1 MALRLREIL
10 KERNLTVAQFAEMS
24 GMSQSNISNYMN
36 GNISPTLET
45 LYKISNA
52 LDIEITELFR
62 KKEEIK
68 LLAKYAN
75 ETIEISTKELLDFVK
90 SKLSKKNES
99 NKGNQPT

>member
-10 KERNLTVAQFAEMS
+10 KERGLTVAQFSEMS
-24 GMSQSNISNYMN
+24 GISQSNISNYMN

-52 LDIEITELFR
+52 LDIDITELFK

-68 LLAKYAN
+68 LIAKYKD
-75 ETIEISTKELLDFVK
+75 ETVEISANELLDFVRN
-90 SKLSKKNES
+90 KLSKENGN
-99 NKGNQPT
+99 NKGH

>member
-10 KERNLTVAQFAEMS
+10 KERDLTVAQFAEMS

-52 LDIEITELFR
+52 LNIEITELFK

-68 LLAKYAN
+68 LIAKYED
-75 ETIEISTKELLDFVK
+75 ETVEISATELLDFVK
-90 SKLSKKNES
+90 NKLSKENE
-99 NKGNQPT
+99 NN

>member
-36 GNISPTLET
+36 GNISPTLDT
-45 LYKISNA
+45 LHKIANA
-52 LDIEITELFR
+52 LDIEITELFK

-68 LLAKYAN
+68 LIAKYED
-75 ETIEISTKELLDFVK
+75 ETVEISANELLDFVK
-90 SKLSKKNES
+90 NKLSKKN
-99 NKGNQPT
+99 GNN

>member
-10 KERNLTVAQFAEMS
+10 KERNLTIAQFAEIS

-45 LYKISNA
+45 LYKISHA
-52 LDIEITELFR
+52 LDIEITELFK

-68 LLAKYAN
+68 LIASYEG
-75 ETIEISTKELLDFVK
+75 ETVEISPSELLEFVK
-90 SKLSKKNES
+90 NKLLKEN
-99 NKGNQPT
+99 GNN

>member
-1 MALRLREIL
+1 MVLRLRELL

-24 GMSQSNISNYMN
+24 GLSQSNISNYMN

-52 LDIEITELFR
+52 LGIEITELFR

-68 LLAKYAN
+68 LIAKYEN
-75 ETIEISTKELLDFVK
+75 ESIEISAKELLDFIK

-99 NKGNQPT
+99 NKGN